1 MMMPT
6 IIMAVMMPISAVS
19 PAFRLE
25 RGLHPCE
32 VCSKAKEHVLDHMI
46 GPNAKNMVS
55 NFGRQMA
62 ISEMPGEA
70 HELVG
75 ICMFNFDDKL
85 RGGFDLQQPPIF
97 KLQGISIG
105 HGNRSRKIEKE
116 IFALVR
122 SQANAAAM
130 TGIEIESDSAGRA
143 LLWPMARRTMNCS
156 VMHRRL
162 NT

>member
-6 IIMAVMMPISAVS
+6 VIVVVMMAVSAVS

-62 ISEMPGEA
+62 ISQMPGEA
-70 HELVG
+70 H
-75 ICMFNFDDKL
+75 
-85 RGGFDLQQPPIF
+85 
-97 KLQGISIG
+97 
-105 HGNRSRKIEKE
+105 
-116 IFALVR
+116 
-122 SQANAAAM
+122 
-130 TGIEIESDSAGRA
+130 
-143 LLWPMARRTMNCS
+143 
-156 VMHRRL
+156 
-162 NT
+162 